1 MGLARRLAALG
12 TALALCLGLTA
23 CSRQEQTESDFAP
36 EEAERLVIYTSH
48 KAEVWRPIVREFEE
62 RTGIWVTVETGGS
75 SELLERIDQEQDAPR
90 ADVMFGGG
98 VEGLAA
104 YAHCFTPYT
113 ARDADKIDPRFA
125 RADGLWTPFSTLPV
139 VLLYNNKLLSSSR
152 VTGWRDLL
160 SPAFRGHIAFAD
172 PEISGSC
179 FTSLVT
185 MAAALGGDWQED
197 VRAFAENLDGRQLDS
212 SGAVLDEV
220 ADGGAWLGVALEETA
235 LKYVSDGADVSLV
248 YPKEGTS
255 AVPDAS
261 ALVKGAPHE
270 DNAKKFLDFTIS
282 QDVQQLLGER
292 FCRRPVRSDVS
303 GDDSLPDL
311 AGIRLVDYDVDWA
324 SKNREGILMTWA
336 FYLGGEGAA

>member
-1 MGLARRLAALG
+1 MGLMRRLAAFG
-12 TALALCLGLTA
+12 TALALCLGLGGCA
-23 CSRQEQTESDFAP
+23 GQEQGESGFAP
-36 EEAERLVIYTSH
+36 EERERLVIYTSH

-75 SELLERIDQEQDAPR
+75 NELLERIHREEDAPR

-104 YAHCFTPYT
+104 YADCFTPYT
-113 ARDADKIDPRFA
+113 ARDADKLDARFS

-139 VLLYNNKLLSSSR
+139 VLIYNNKLLSAAR
-152 VTGWRDLL
+152 VTGWHDLL

-185 MAAALGGDWQED
+185 MTAALGGDWRED
-197 VRAFAENLDGRQLDS
+197 IRSFAKNLDGRQLDS
-212 SGAVLDEV
+212 SGAVLDQV
-220 ADGGAWLGVALEETA
+220 ADGGAWLGVTLEETA
-235 LKYVSDGADVSLV
+235 LKYVSGGADVGIV

-261 ALVKGAPHE
+261 AIVKGAPHE
-270 DNAKKFLDFTIS
+270 DNAKKFLDFTVS
-282 QDVQQLLGER
+282 QDVQRLLGER
-292 FCRRPVRSDVS
+292 FYRRSVRTDVPT
-303 GDDSLPDL
+303 GESLPDL
-311 AGIRLVDYDVDWA
+311 ERICFVDYDVDWA
-324 SKNREGILMTWA
+324 SENREGVLMTWA
-336 FYLGGEGAA
+336 FCLDEEETA

>member
-1 MGLARRLAALG
+1 MKRLLLLFLAAVL
-12 TALALCLGLTA
+12 LLCG
-23 CSRQEQTESDFAP
+23 CSAPQVQDFAP
-36 EEAERLVIYTSH
+36 DEAERLVIYTSH
-48 KAEVWRPIVREFEE
+48 KKDVWWPIVKEFEA
-62 RTGIWVTVETGGS
+62 RTGIWVQVVQGGTN
-75 SELLERIDQEQDAPR
+75 ELLEQLENEKDSPA
-90 ADVMFGGG
+90 ADLMFGGG
-98 VEGLAA
+98 VESLEANA
-104 YAHCFTPYT
+104 NLFTPYH
-113 ARDADKIDPRFA
+113 AEGSDSILPQYRS
-125 RADGLWTPFSTLPV
+125 ADGLWTPFSTLPV

-160 SPAFRGHIAFAD
+160 SPAFRGHIAFVD

-282 QDVQQLLGER
+282 ADVQQLLGER

>member
-1 MGLARRLAALG
+1 MGFVRRMIAFCTTAALCFG
-12 TALALCLGLTA
+12 LCA
-23 CSRQEQTESDFAP
+23 CSRQGQTESDFAP
-36 EEAERLVIYTSH
+36 EEGERLVVYTSH

-75 SELLERIDQEQDAPR
+75 SELLERIDQEKDAPR

-113 ARDADKIDPRFA
+113 ARDADKLDARFS

-139 VLLYNNKLLSSSR
+139 VLIYNNKLLSATR

-185 MAAALGGDWQED
+185 MTAALGGDWQED
-197 VRAFAENLDGRQLDS
+197 IQAFAENLNGRQLDS
-212 SGAVLDEV
+212 SGAVLDQV

-235 LKYVSDGADVSLV
+235 LKYISDGADVGLV
-248 YPKEGTS
+248 YPREGTS

-292 FCRRPVRSDVS
+292 FCRRPVRSDVP
-303 GDDSLPDL
+303 GNEGLPDL

-324 SKNREGILMTWA
+324 SQNREGVLMTWA
-336 FYLGGEGAA
+336 FYLDGEGTA

>member
-75 SELLERIDQEQDAPR
+75 NELLERIDQEQDAPR

-197 VRAFAENLDGRQLDS
+197 VRAFAENLDGGS
-212 SGAVLDEV
+212 
-220 ADGGAWLGVALEETA
+220 WTA
-235 LKYVSDGADVSLV
+235 
-248 YPKEGTS
+248 P
-255 AVPDAS
+255 
-261 ALVKGAPHE
+261 APCWTRWPT
-270 DNAKKFLDFTIS
+270 A
-282 QDVQQLLGER
+282 GPGWGWPW
-292 FCRRPVRSDVS
+292 RRP
-303 GDDSLPDL
+303 P
-311 AGIRLVDYDVDWA
+311 
-324 SKNREGILMTWA
+324 
-336 FYLGGEGAA
+336 

>member
-1 MGLARRLAALG
+1 M
-12 TALALCLGLTA
+12 
-23 CSRQEQTESDFAP
+23 
-36 EEAERLVIYTSH
+36 IYTSH

-75 SELLERIDQEQDAPR
+75 NELLERIHREEDAPR

-104 YAHCFTPYT
+104 YADCFTPYT
-113 ARDADKIDPRFA
+113 ARDADKLDARFS

-139 VLLYNNKLLSSSR
+139 VLIYNNKLLSAAR
-152 VTGWRDLL
+152 VTGWHDLL

-185 MAAALGGDWQED
+185 MTAALGNDWRED
-197 VRAFAENLDGRQLDS
+197 IRSFAKNLDGRQLDS
-212 SGAVLDEV
+212 SGAVLDQV
-220 ADGGAWLGVALEETA
+220 ADGGAWLGVTLEETA
-235 LKYVSDGADVSLV
+235 LKYVSGGADVGIV

-270 DNAKKFLDFTIS
+270 DNAKKFLDFTVS
-282 QDVQQLLGER
+282 QDVQRLLGER
-292 FCRRPVRSDVS
+292 FYRRSVRTDVPT
-303 GDDSLPDL
+303 GESLPDL
-311 AGIRLVDYDVDWA
+311 ERICFVDYDVDWA
-324 SKNREGILMTWA
+324 SENREGVLMTWA
-336 FYLGGEGAA
+336 FCLDEEETT

>member
-1 MGLARRLAALG
+1 MGLMRRLAAFG
-12 TALALCLGLTA
+12 TALALCLGLGGCA
-23 CSRQEQTESDFAP
+23 GQEQGESGFAP
-36 EEAERLVIYTSH
+36 EERERLVIYTSH

-62 RTGIWVTVETGGS
+62 RTGVWVVVETGGS
-75 SELLERIDQEQDAPR
+75 SELLERIDQEKEAPR

-104 YAHCFTPYT
+104 YADCFTPYT
-113 ARDADKIDPRFA
+113 ARDADKLDARFS

-139 VLLYNNKLLSSSR
+139 VLIYNNKLLSAAR
-152 VTGWRDLL
+152 VTGWHDLL

-185 MAAALGGDWQED
+185 MTAALGGDWQED
-197 VRAFAENLDGRQLDS
+197 IRSFAKNLDGRQLDS
-212 SGAVLDEV
+212 SGAVLDQV
-220 ADGGAWLGVALEETA
+220 ADGGAWLGVTLEETA
-235 LKYVSDGADVSLV
+235 LKYVSGGADVGIV

-282 QDVQQLLGER
+282 ADVQQLLGER

-303 GDDSLPDL
+303 GDESLPDL

-336 FYLGGEGAA
+336 FYLDGEGAA

>member
-12 TALALCLGLTA
+12 TALALCLGRTA

-220 ADGGAWLGVALEETA
+220 ADGGAWLGW
-235 LKYVSDGADVSLV
+235 
-248 YPKEGTS
+248 PW
-255 AVPDAS
+255 
-261 ALVKGAPHE
+261 
-270 DNAKKFLDFTIS
+270 
-282 QDVQQLLGER
+282 
-292 FCRRPVRSDVS
+292 RRP
-303 GDDSLPDL
+303 P
-311 AGIRLVDYDVDWA
+311 
-324 SKNREGILMTWA
+324 
-336 FYLGGEGAA
+336 

>member
-1 MGLARRLAALG
+1 
-12 TALALCLGLTA
+12 
-23 CSRQEQTESDFAP
+23 
-36 EEAERLVIYTSH
+36 
-48 KAEVWRPIVREFEE
+48 
-62 RTGIWVTVETGGS
+62 
-75 SELLERIDQEQDAPR
+75 
-90 ADVMFGGG
+90 
-98 VEGLAA
+98 
-104 YAHCFTPYT
+104 
-113 ARDADKIDPRFA
+113 
-125 RADGLWTPFSTLPV
+125 
-139 VLLYNNKLLSSSR
+139 
-152 VTGWRDLL
+152 
-160 SPAFRGHIAFAD
+160 
-172 PEISGSC
+172 
-179 FTSLVT
+179 

-282 QDVQQLLGER
+282 ADMQQLLGER

-303 GDDSLPDL
+303 GDESLPDL

>member
-90 ADVMFGGG
+90 ADVMFAGRRGGPG
-98 VEGLAA
+98 GLCPLLHPL
-104 YAHCFTPYT
+104 YRPGCGQDRP
-113 ARDADKIDPRFA
+113 PLCP
-125 RADGLWTPFSTLPV
+125 ADGLWTPFSTLPV

-185 MAAALGGDWQED
+185 MAAAWGATGRRTSGPLRKIWTGGSW
-197 VRAFAENLDGRQLDS
+197 
-212 SGAVLDEV
+212 
-220 ADGGAWLGVALEETA
+220 TA
-235 LKYVSDGADVSLV
+235 
-248 YPKEGTS
+248 P
-255 AVPDAS
+255 
-261 ALVKGAPHE
+261 APCWTRWPT
-270 DNAKKFLDFTIS
+270 A
-282 QDVQQLLGER
+282 GPGWGWPW
-292 FCRRPVRSDVS
+292 RRP
-303 GDDSLPDL
+303 P
-311 AGIRLVDYDVDWA
+311 
-324 SKNREGILMTWA
+324 
-336 FYLGGEGAA
+336 